1 MARDQPTD
9 ITIIGGG
16 FTGAALVLHL
26 ARRAPRPLRV
36 AVIEPSGTLGYGL
49 AYGTRNPLHR
59 INVPAG
65 RMRVF
70 EDAPDDFLLWTAAR
84 DLLSDDPDALGR
96 DGAIYPRRYEFG
108 RYMAERLAQRVPGRL
123 DLQVIEARAED
134 VVPLARGAQVRCSG
148 GMVIGTDRLVLCTG
162 HARPDFPWSLD
173 RTTAALPGRIDDPW
187 SEDALSAVSREAEVL
202 ILGTGLTMAD
212 TVVDL
217 LARGHLGRIVAVSR
231 RGLLPQGH
239 AAYEEP
245 PEFLGDAP
253 PPASPRALMK
263 LLRRRL
269 READASGRAWQMVI
283 EGLRKPLPEIWDRWP
298 EPARRSALRHL
309 RPYWDTR
316 RFRVAPQVEDA
327 LRLARASGQ
336 LQVVAGRILD
346 VGHADGRRFRIT
358 LRRRG
363 AAHGEAACFDALIS
377 CLGPNANPARSRDPL
392 MSALVRSGRVM
403 ADPLGL
409 GLAVDAGCRVLDG
422 TGRPHRDIYALGP
435 LTRSR
440 FPEAIGAPEISVQ
453 AAALATSLT
462 AAIPGSS

>member
-1 MARDQPTD
+1 MACDHPTD

-26 ARRAPRPLRV
+26 AQAAPRPLHV
-36 AVIEPSGTLGYGL
+36 AVIEPSGSLGYGL

-65 RMRVF
+65 RMRVLA
-70 EDAPDDFLLWTAAR
+70 DAPDDFLLWAAAR
-84 DLLSDDPDALGR
+84 DLLSHDPGALGR

-108 RYMAERLAQRVPGRL
+108 RYLAERLAQRVPGRL
-123 DLQVIEARAED
+123 DMQIIEARAED
-134 VVPLARGAQVRCSG
+134 IVPAPGGVQVRCSEG
-148 GMVIGTDRLVLCTG
+148 TVIGADRLVLCNG
-162 HARPDFPWSLD
+162 HARPDFPWTLD
-173 RTTAALPGRIDDPW
+173 RTTAALPGRVDDPW
-187 SEDALSAVSREAEVL
+187 SEDALSTVSRGGDVL

-212 TVVDL
+212 MVVDL
-217 LARGHLGRIVAVSR
+217 LARGHQGRIVAVSR

-239 AAYEEP
+239 VAYEEP
-245 PEFLGDAP
+245 PDFLGDAP
-253 PPASPRALMK
+253 PPASPRALMR

-283 EGLRKPLPEIWDRWP
+283 EGLRKPLQEIWDRWP
-298 EPARRSALRHL
+298 ESARRSALRHL

-316 RFRVAPQVEDA
+316 RFRLAPQVEDA
-327 LRLARASGQ
+327 LRGARESGQ
-336 LQVVAGRILD
+336 LQVAAGRILG
-346 VGHADGRRFRIT
+346 VGHAHGRRFRIT

-363 AAHGEAACFDALIS
+363 ADHTEAVCFDALIN

-422 TGRPHRDIYALGP
+422 TGRPHRDIHALGP

-440 FPEAIGAPEISVQ
+440 FPEAIGASEISVQ
-453 AAALATSLT
+453 AATLATSLT
-462 AAIPGSS
+462 AGIPGSS